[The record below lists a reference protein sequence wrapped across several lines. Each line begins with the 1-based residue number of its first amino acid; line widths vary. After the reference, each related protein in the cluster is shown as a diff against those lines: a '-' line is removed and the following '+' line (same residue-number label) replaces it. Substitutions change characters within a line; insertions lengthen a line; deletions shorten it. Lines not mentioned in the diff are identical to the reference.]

1 MVVTIVR
8 TLVFTFY
15 ISPENFGLTALS
27 ASFVGLISLLKDF
40 GYTTYIIQQKE
51 LNEAEL
57 VAINTRVLLLG
68 IAAFLITWIFV
79 YPISNFYDQ
88 VELMWILPI
97 TGSLFIVNS
106 FTLVPQALMRRN
118 MEFDKIGKIEVGSNL
133 AAVILGVIM
142 LAFDRSYWVILMIS
156 ILYSFFQ
163 VLFTSLLST
172 WRHQFSNPFQSK
184 LSKTG
189 SVFGFRLMAFNVMT
203 FLSLTVDNILIG
215 KVGGPAVL
223 GNYTKSFEFGN
234 SNIDRLIRK
243 PVMQVYFS
251 DLSGK
256 SQDEKCRLFFQYL
269 FLLLSLLTLIV
280 GPALVCLEW
289 IITTLLSS
297 EWQSL
302 IKMLP
307 PFLICTFFWMT
318 MSLADQLLITPDNL
332 KKYLFLGLVKAITGT
347 AAVVIASFWGAEAI
361 AWAFLIYHV
370 VLFIPFCYVIFSRM
384 NNGDQS
390 VTKKLLINT
399 CVIVATATLTA
410 VLPFMLRYY
419 HVINMIT
426 ALIGF
431 LILFI
436 ILQFAVWPRIKH
448 FESFKLFFKGLI
460 SFKKIA
466 VA

>member
-8 TLVFTFY
+8 TLVFTLY

-27 ASFVGLISLLKDF
+27 GSFVALISLLKDF

-51 LNEAEL
+51 LNETEL

-68 IAAFLITWIFV
+68 IAAFVVTWMFV
-79 YPISNFYDQ
+79 YPISRFYDQ
-88 VELMWILPI
+88 IELLWILPI

-118 MEFDKIGKIEVGSNL
+118 MEFDKIGMIEVGSNL
-133 AAVILGVIM
+133 AAVLIGIIL
-142 LAFDRSYWVILMIS
+142 LAFSRTYWIILIIS

-163 VLFTSLLST
+163 LMFTFRLST
-172 WRHQFSNPFQSK
+172 WRHRFSNPFHTK

-203 FLSLTVDNILIG
+203 FLSLTVDNIIIG

-256 SQDEKCRLFFQYL
+256 SLDEKCRLFFQYL
-269 FLLLSLLTLIV
+269 FLLLSLLTIII
-280 GPALVCLEW
+280 GPALICLEW

-307 PFLICTFFWMT
+307 PFLISTFFWMT

-332 KKYLFLGLVKAITGT
+332 KKYLFLGLVKAVTGT
-347 AAVVIASFWGAEAI
+347 TAIVIASFWGAEAI
-361 AWAFLIYHV
+361 AWAFLIYHL
-370 VLFIPFCYVIFSRM
+370 VLFIPFCLVIFSRM
-384 NNGDQS
+384 SSGDYLL
-390 VTKKLLINT
+390 TKKRLVNA
-399 CVIVATATLTA
+399 CVIALTATVTA
-410 VLPFMLRYY
+410 VLPFVFRYY
-419 HVINMIT
+419 HILNMIT
-426 ALIGF
+426 SLIV
-431 LILFI
+431 FI
-436 ILQFAVWPRIKH
+436 VFYFMLQFVVWPRIRH
-448 FESFKLFFKGLI
+448 YQSFKLFFKSLI
-460 SFKKIA
+460 SFKIA